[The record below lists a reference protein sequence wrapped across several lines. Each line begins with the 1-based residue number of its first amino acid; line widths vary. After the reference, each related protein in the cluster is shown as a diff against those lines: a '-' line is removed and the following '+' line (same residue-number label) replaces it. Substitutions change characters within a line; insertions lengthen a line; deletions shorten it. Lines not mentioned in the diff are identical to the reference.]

1 MCNRAVGNFQ
11 SDAVRVNSPKVGSVF
26 ADHVVEVSL
35 RVVADARESVDCGVI
50 EVARSG
56 SCH

>member
-1 MCNRAVGNFQ
+1 MFNTVAGNLQ
-11 SDAVRVNSPKVGSVF
+11 SDPVRVNSPKLGSVI
-26 ADHVVEVSL
+26 ADHVAQVSL
-35 RVVADARESVDCGVI
+35 RVVADARESVDYGAI

>member
-1 MCNRAVGNFQ
+1 MFNTVAGNQ
-11 SDAVRVNSPKVGSVF
+11 SDPVRVNSPKLGSVT
-26 ADHVVEVSL
+26 ANHVAQVSL
-35 RVVADARESVDCGVI
+35 RVFADARESVDYGAI

>member
-1 MCNRAVGNFQ
+1 MFNTVAGNLQ
-11 SDAVRVNSPKVGSVF
+11 SDPVRVNSHKLGLVI
-26 ADHVVEVSL
+26 ADHVAQVSL
-35 RVVADARESVDCGVI
+35 RVVADARESVDYGAI

>member
-1 MCNRAVGNFQ
+1 MFNTVVGNQ
-11 SDAVRVNSPKVGSVF
+11 SDPVRVNSPKLGSVT
-26 ADHVVEVSL
+26 ANHVAQVSL
-35 RVVADARESVDCGVI
+35 RVFADARESVDYGAI

>member
-1 MCNRAVGNFQ
+1 MCNRVVGNFQ
-11 SDAVRVNSPKVGSVF
+11 SHAVRVNSPKLGSVI
-26 ADHVVEVSL
+26 ADHVAQVSL
-35 RVVADARESVDCGVI
+35 RDVADARESVDCGVI